1 MQHLEPHKQAPAYFS
16 ADEAHELLEKR
27 WSEVTAQGLQPT
39 CQCSSNSSKV
49 DEAAVDGSNTPGDS
63 SGSKASSAFLAAL
76 QDAVKVNSADG
87 AWDD

>member
-1 MQHLEPHKQAPAYFS
+1 MQPLEPHKQAPAYFS

-39 CQCSSNSSKV
+39 CQCSSKA
-49 DEAAVDGSNTPGDS
+49 DEAADGGITPGDGS
-63 SGSKASSAFLAAL
+63 SSKASSAFLAAL